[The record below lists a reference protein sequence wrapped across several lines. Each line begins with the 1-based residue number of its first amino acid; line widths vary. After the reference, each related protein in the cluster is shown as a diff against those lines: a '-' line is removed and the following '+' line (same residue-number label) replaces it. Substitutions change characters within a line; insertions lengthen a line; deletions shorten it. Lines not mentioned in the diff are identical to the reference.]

1 MTIEL
6 DHTIV
11 PSKDK
16 HAAAKFFARIFGLD
30 YVGEKGHFVPIRLND
45 RLTLDFD
52 DVAAFERHHY
62 AYRVSDTEFDAI
74 FARVVDENIV
84 YGSSPVSTRDMK
96 IYNKPDRRGFYFH
109 DPDGHILEVIAA
121 PV

>member
-16 HAAAKFFARIFGLD
+16 HAAAQFFARIFGLD
-30 YVGEKGHFVPIRLND
+30 YVGQKGHFVPINLNQ

-52 DVAAFERHHY
+52 NVEDFEQHHY
-62 AYRVSDTEFDAI
+62 AFHVNAAEFDDI
-74 FARVVDENIV
+74 FGRVVGEDII
-84 YGSSPVSTRDMK
+84 YGSSPVSTEDMK
-96 IYNKPDRRGFYFH
+96 TYNKLDRRGFYFH
-109 DPDGHILEVIAA
+109 DPDGHILEVIAE
-121 PV
+121 PI

>member
-16 HAAAKFFARIFGLD
+16 HAAGQFFARIFGLD
-30 YVGEKGHFVPIRLND
+30 YVGEKGHFVPIKLND

-52 DVAAFERHHY
+52 NADAFEQHHY
-62 AYRVSDTEFDAI
+62 AFHVNAAEFDEI
-74 FARVVDENIV
+74 FGRVVGENIV
-84 YGSSPVSTRDMK
+84 YGSSPVATEDMK
-96 IYNKPDRRGFYFH
+96 IYEKPDRRGFYFH
-109 DPDGHILEVIAA
+109 DLYGHILEVIAK